1 MVEEAK
7 LVVDCPT
14 VVDEPENYGRHCIA
28 LDIKLSAAAFH
39 LHHFSCCEQNTELV
53 FFHNGIAD
61 GKGGQGE
68 CDYDYD
74 IQ

>member
-39 LHHFSCCEQNTELV
+39 LHHFSCCEQNIEKSIEYFV
-53 FFHNGIAD
+53 AI
-61 GKGGQGE
+61 
-68 CDYDYD
+68 
-74 IQ
+74 